1 VNLRALWLNGN
12 PLASNADLAK
22 YIASK
27 TRIEIFNSEFTRH
40 CTEWGLKYAS
50 CRDLRTAAVTENGKI
65 FTLNLDNRNIFIVDP
80 SLFENFTNLRSLSL
94 KGHLPAN

>member
-1 VNLRALWLNGN
+1 MNLRALWLNGN
-12 PLASNADLAK
+12 PLAKNHDLAQ

-27 TRIEIFNSEFTRH
+27 TRIEIFNSEFTRN

-50 CRDLRTAAVTENGKI
+50 CRDLKTAAVTENGKI
-65 FTLNLDNRNIFIVDP
+65 FTLNLDNRNIFNIDP

-94 KGHLPAN
+94 KGHLPSN